1 MQIGPKKRTFT
12 VYKIITTLTDYDQS
26 YNNIM
31 NKDNKLL
38 EMIIEM
44 LLRKGFSR
52 KMAERNA
59 KIMIEDM
66 ATQNW
71 DCLMKN
77 DPELN

>member
-1 MQIGPKKRTFT
+1 
-12 VYKIITTLTDYDQS
+12 
-26 YNNIM
+26 M
-31 NKDNKLL
+31 NEDNKLL

-44 LLRKGFSR
+44 LLKKGFSR

-71 DCLMKN
+71 DCPMKN
-77 DPELN
+77 DPELD

>member
-1 MQIGPKKRTFT
+1 MKE
-12 VYKIITTLTDYDQS
+12 
-26 YNNIM
+26 
-31 NKDNKLL
+31 DNKLL

-44 LLRKGFSR
+44 LLKKGFSR
-52 KMAERNA
+52 NMAEHNA

-77 DPELN
+77 NPELN